1 VTVADDSH
9 NHSSASGNFTVGGDL
24 IATDILPPIDNTGVV
39 GNASYTWNNGQFTNL
54 GVDGTLNVRGAVD
67 LADNDYIR
75 LGLSDD
81 FRMWHDGTNT
91 YFRNYLHS
99 AGSFYWQGE
108 GTGGTNHNLISMHN
122 DVTTPYVR
130 LYYDSA
136 VVLETVSGG
145 VNIPGNIAISGT
157 VDGRDVSV
165 DGTKLD
171 TIATN
176 ANNYSFPYTVS
187 ASASNS
193 TVVQRHSSGY
203 IYANYFNTSPNDIAT
218 GSITKIVAES
228 GNDGF
233 MRHATAP
240 AVRSFL
246 NVADGANN
254 YSLPATPSVTSL
266 NLADRITHTG
276 DINTYFQFPGTTGEM
291 RVVSNANEAQKWGR
305 SGNTTY
311 TQFGDSV
318 DVRLGD
324 GGDFE
329 MKFNG
334 TDTYFINRAHSGGDV
349 IFMGEGSDGVN
360 ETAIRIDF
368 SSAASSVALHYD
380 NSQKL
385 ITNST
390 GVAISGSISYTSA
403 TINDNIYHNGDS
415 DTYMGFHAND
425 QWRVVT
431 GGVERLEVN
440 NDTMTVAATLS
451 MNGHQIDMNN
461 NDIVGVDQII
471 HEGDSNTYMQFHE
484 ADQWRVVTG
493 GTERLEVNNSQ
504 ITSTVPVHATSF
516 HGDGSS
522 LTGVSVG
529 LADYPTKTTFTSST
543 TLSGLPAS
551 SGYILLSGGA
561 GSGARTYYG
570 PGGAY
575 GEDGGDGGQG
585 GIYFSNLSVL
595 NGATLTIGAGGGGAS
610 YSQSNFNGITG
621 GNSTLSWSGNTL
633 TAYGGV
639 GGQRWVA
646 GKAAQGSAAMTSGS
660 ATVLVNAAFETAV
673 ENHFDGLLIAP
684 SSVGGSVTSGHNF
697 HMDPP
702 LGSLSRETQSGVSYT
717 VDPGQAGKFV
727 YILA

>member
-1 VTVADDSH
+1 
-9 NHSSASGNFTVGGDL
+9 
-24 IATDILPPIDNTGVV
+24 
-39 GNASYTWNNGQFTNL
+39 
-54 GVDGTLNVRGAVD
+54 
-67 LADNDYIR
+67 
-75 LGLSDD
+75 
-81 FRMWHDGTNT
+81 MWHDGTNT

-254 YSLPATPSVTSL
+254 YSLPATPSVTGL
-266 NLADRITHTG
+266 YVADYIYHTG
-276 DINTYFQFPGTTGEM
+276 DSSTYLQFPGTTGEM
-291 RVVSNANEAQKWGR
+291 RFVANGNQVQKWGQ
-305 SGNTTY
+305 TY

-318 DVRLGD
+318 PVRFGD

-329 MKFNG
+329 IKFNG
-334 TDTYFINRAHSGGDV
+334 TDTYFMNKAHAGGDV
-349 IFMGEGSDGVN
+349 LFMGEGSDGLN

-368 SSAASSVALHYD
+368 SSTASSVALYYD

-390 GVAISGSISYTSA
+390 GVAVGGSISYNSA
-403 TINDNIYHNGDS
+403 TINDYIYHNTDS
-415 DTYMGFHAND
+415 DTYMGFHAVDQWSVVTGGTQRLKVTNDTMTVAATLSMNGHTLDMNNNDIYGVDQIFHEGDTNTYMQFHAAD

-440 NDTMTVAATLS
+440 NT
-451 MNGHQIDMNN
+451 
-461 NDIVGVDQII
+461 
-471 HEGDSNTYMQFHE
+471 
-484 ADQWRVVTG
+484 
-493 GTERLEVNNSQ
+493 Q
-504 ITSTVPVHATSF
+504 ITSAEPIHAPSF

-522 LTGVSVG
+522 LTGIASGANNDIFWENGQNV
-529 LADYPTKTTFTSST
+529 TSNYTITNGKNAMSAGPIT
-543 TLSGLPAS
+543 INSGVTVTV
-551 SGYILLSGGA
+551 GA
-561 GSGARTYYG
+561 GET
-570 PGGAY
+570 
-575 GEDGGDGGQG
+575 
-585 GIYFSNLSVL
+585 
-595 NGATLTIGAGGGGAS
+595 
-610 YSQSNFNGITG
+610 
-621 GNSTLSWSGNTL
+621 W
-633 TAYGGV
+633 
-639 GGQRWVA
+639 
-646 GKAAQGSAAMTSGS
+646 
-660 ATVLVNAAFETAV
+660 TV
-673 ENHFDGLLIAP
+673 I
-684 SSVGGSVTSGHNF
+684 
-697 HMDPP
+697 
-702 LGSLSRETQSGVSYT
+702 
-717 VDPGQAGKFV
+717 
-727 YILA
+727 